1 MTKTIW
7 EHLMEFKNVIL
18 RLLFVWVV
26 FTIGT
31 TFFSDEINRIFTA
44 PLEGQVISFL
54 SPTDSFM
61 YLIKIHLFFGFLTSL
76 PVLLLILWQYLNS
89 ALETKEKKFFL
100 FYIFSVLILSLGALF
115 YGYFSIIPISL
126 EFLLS
131 ISPEGTQVM
140 LTSQEY
146 TSFLISLL
154 LLLILVFQTPIL
166 IFGLI
171 RTGIIKPTTLTNNR
185 KYLYF
190 TLVVV
195 LAMLTPPDVL
205 SLFLTFIPISILL
218 EASIW
223 FASLGIKKEDR

>member
-89 ALETKEKKFFL
+89 DLETKEKKLFDFFL
-100 FYIFSVLILSLGALF
+100 
-115 YGYFSIIPISL
+115 
-126 EFLLS
+126 
-131 ISPEGTQVM
+131 
-140 LTSQEY
+140 
-146 TSFLISLL
+146 
-154 LLLILVFQTPIL
+154 
-166 IFGLI
+166 
-171 RTGIIKPTTLTNNR
+171 
-185 KYLYF
+185 
-190 TLVVV
+190 
-195 LAMLTPPDVL
+195 
-205 SLFLTFIPISILL
+205 
-218 EASIW
+218 
-223 FASLGIKKEDR
+223 